1 MIDMTIL
8 KRTPAYRNLWKS
20 THENIQFDSEK
31 FLENV
36 DENGVFAG
44 LMMFSIIVMEI
55 LFCAMGYFNRVSQY
69 IAGIVGYEILGIA
82 CSILAMVGI
91 MVGVCAAFVIGVILF
106 DKVVLSALI
115 KVIMF
120 VCIVKDSKYW
130 NEQIDKY
137 IKERTPELA
146 TEIDNFIKGVY
157 EPRNNY
163 YITHIRT
170 TAKHSSY

>member
-1 MIDMTIL
+1 MIDMKIL
-8 KRTPAYRNLWKS
+8 KRTPAYRDLWKS

-31 FLENV
+31 FLENI

-44 LMMFSIIVMEI
+44 LMTFSIIVMEI
-55 LFCAMGYFNRVSQY
+55 LFCAMGYFNKVAQY
-69 IAGIVGYEILGIA
+69 ITGIAGYEIVGIA

-91 MVGVCAAFVIGVILF
+91 MVGVCGAFIISVILF

-120 VCIVKDSKYW
+120 VCIVKDLKYW
-130 NEQIDKY
+130 HEQIDKY

-146 TEIDNFIKGVY
+146 AEIDNFIKGVY
-157 EPRNNY
+157 EPRKNY
-163 YITHIRT
+163 YITHRT

>member
-8 KRTPAYRNLWKS
+8 KRTPAYRDLWKL

-31 FLENV
+31 YLETADQNS
-36 DENGVFAG
+36 VFAG

-55 LFCAMGYFNRVSQY
+55 LFIALGYFNKVSQY
-69 IAGIVGYEILGIA
+69 FTDIAGYEIVGIL

-91 MVGVCAAFVIGVILF
+91 MVGICAAFIIGVILF

-120 VCIVKDSKYW
+120 ICIVKDLKYW
-130 NEQIDKY
+130 NAQIDKY
-137 IKERTPELA
+137 IKERTPALA
-146 TEIDNFIKGVY
+146 TEIDNFIKGGL
-157 EPRNNY
+157 
-163 YITHIRT
+163 RT
-170 TAKHSSY
+170 SR

>member
-20 THENIQFDSEK
+20 IHENIQFDSEK

>member
-8 KRTPAYRNLWKS
+8 KRTPAYRDLWKL

-31 FLENV
+31 YLETADQNS
-36 DENGVFAG
+36 VFAG

-55 LFCAMGYFNRVSQY
+55 LFIALGYFNKVSQY
-69 IAGIVGYEILGIA
+69 FTDIAGYEIVGIL

-91 MVGVCAAFVIGVILF
+91 MVGVCAAFIIGVILF

-120 VCIVKDSKYW
+120 VCIVKDLKYW
-130 NEQIDKY
+130 NAQIDKY
-137 IKERTPELA
+137 IKERTPALA
-146 TEIDNFIKGVY
+146 TEIDNFIKGGL
-157 EPRNNY
+157 
-163 YITHIRT
+163 RT
-170 TAKHSSY
+170 SR

>member
-20 THENIQFDSEK
+20 THENIQFDSEH

-44 LMMFSIIVMEI
+44 LMMTTIIALEI
-55 LFCAMGYFNRVSQY
+55 LFIALGYFNKVSQY
-69 IAGIVGYEILGIA
+69 FTDIAGYEIVGIL
-82 CSILAMVGI
+82 CSILTMVGI
-91 MVGVCAAFVIGVILF
+91 MVGVCATFIIGVILF

-120 VCIVKDSKYW
+120 VCIVKDLKYW
-130 NEQIDKY
+130 NAQIDKY

-146 TEIDNFIKGVY
+146 TEIDNFIKGGL
-157 EPRNNY
+157 
-163 YITHIRT
+163 RT
-170 TAKHSSY
+170 SR

>member
-8 KRTPAYRNLWKS
+8 KRTPAYRDLWKL

-31 FLENV
+31 YLETADQNS
-36 DENGVFAG
+36 VFAG

-55 LFCAMGYFNRVSQY
+55 LFIALGYFNKVSQY
-69 IAGIVGYEILGIA
+69 FTDIAGYEIVGIL

-91 MVGVCAAFVIGVILF
+91 MVGICAAFIIGVILF

-120 VCIVKDSKYW
+120 VCIVKDLKYW
-130 NEQIDKY
+130 NAQIDKY
-137 IKERTPELA
+137 IKERTPALA
-146 TEIDNFIKGVY
+146 TEIDNFIKGGL
-157 EPRNNY
+157 
-163 YITHIRT
+163 RT
-170 TAKHSSY
+170 SR

>member
-20 THENIQFDSEK
+20 THENIQFDYEK

-55 LFCAMGYFNRVSQY
+55 LFCAMGYFNKVSQY

-106 DKVVLSALI
+106 YKVVLSALI

-146 TEIDNFIKGVY
+146 TEIDNFIKGGLQ
-157 EPRNNY
+157 
-163 YITHIRT
+163 
-170 TAKHSSY
+170 ASK

>member
-8 KRTPAYRNLWKS
+8 KRTPAYRDLWKL

-31 FLENV
+31 YLETADQNS
-36 DENGVFAG
+36 VFAG

-55 LFCAMGYFNRVSQY
+55 LFIALGYFNKVSQY
-69 IAGIVGYEILGIA
+69 FTDIAGYEIVGIL

-91 MVGVCAAFVIGVILF
+91 MVGVCAAFIIGVILF

-120 VCIVKDSKYW
+120 ICIVKDLKYW
-130 NEQIDKY
+130 NAQIDKY
-137 IKERTPELA
+137 IKERTPALA
-146 TEIDNFIKGVY
+146 TEIDNFIKGGL
-157 EPRNNY
+157 
-163 YITHIRT
+163 RT
-170 TAKHSSY
+170 SR

>member
-55 LFCAMGYFNRVSQY
+55 LFCAMGYFNKVSQY

>member
-55 LFCAMGYFNRVSQY
+55 LFCAMGYFNKVSQY

-106 DKVVLSALI
+106 YKVVLSALI

-146 TEIDNFIKGVY
+146 TEIDNFIKGGLQ
-157 EPRNNY
+157 
-163 YITHIRT
+163 
-170 TAKHSSY
+170 ASK